1 MRGRGA
7 FVAIAA
13 ALLAGC
19 GVNDILRAGGDVGTA
34 ARAGAAAFT
43 PAFAIATDV
52 CRRRAELDFLQHRVE
67 GSDPWGTGVGWAK
80 WYETHASPPPGGTWK
95 ESCARVSQG
104 DEILLA
110 ALRVLAAYGDA
121 LHAFTTGEDV
131 NGDDVRAL
139 AAGAA
144 GTAANLSKDPSTK
157 GKLGSAGSAL
167 GEALAAFAGVIAEK
181 MSANETRNVV
191 AKSDAK
197 VQAILQRMTDYAS
210 ATEEQLD
217 DEERR
222 LAGVLLS
229 VEAKMKAD
237 PSPGPIAA
245 LSFADFAR
253 RNERAIRA
261 DRKTLAAFRE
271 TLHALG
277 EAHANLARGSANK
290 DSAALA
296 TASRRAAETILR
308 AGAEGRVLLI
318 GGDR

>member
-19 GVNDILRAGGDVGTA
+19 GVNDVLRAGGQVGTA

-43 PAFAIATDV
+43 PAFAIAADV

-67 GSDPWGTGVGWAK
+67 GSDPWGTGIGWSK
-80 WYETHASPPPGGTWK
+80 WHETHASPPPGGTWK
-95 ESCARVSQG
+95 ESCARVAQS

-121 LHAFTTGEDV
+121 LHAFTTGDEV

-144 GTAANLSKDPSTK
+144 GTAANLSKDPAAK
-157 GKLGSAGSAL
+157 GRLASAGSAL
-167 GEALAAFAGVIAEK
+167 GELLAALAGVLSEK
-181 MSANETRNVV
+181 MTANETRSVL

-197 VQAILQRMTDYAS
+197 VQAILEKMTEYIS
-210 ATEEQLD
+210 ATEEQID

-222 LAGVLLS
+222 LGGVLRA
-229 VEAKMKAD
+229 VEVKMKAD
-237 PSPGPIAA
+237 PAPGPIAA

-253 RNERAIRA
+253 SNERAIRA
-261 DRKTLAAFRE
+261 DRMMLAAFRG

-277 EAHANLARGSANK
+277 EAHANLARGAASK
-290 DSAALA
+290 DSTALA
-296 TASRRAAETILR
+296 TASRRAAETIVR

-318 GGDR
+318 GGDL